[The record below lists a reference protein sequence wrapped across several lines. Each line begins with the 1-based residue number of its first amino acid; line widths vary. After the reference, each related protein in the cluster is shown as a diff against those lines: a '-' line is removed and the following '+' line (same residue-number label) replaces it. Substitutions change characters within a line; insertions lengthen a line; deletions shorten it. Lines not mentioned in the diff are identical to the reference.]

1 MEKEKSTDLS
11 ERIARLMK
19 WTHYQI
25 SNPDRSLEEKST
37 LREVAKWLMEIF
49 PEFHVYTKKDIG
61 L

>member
-1 MEKEKSTDLS
+1 MEKEKLTDLS
-11 ERIARLMK
+11 ERITRLMK

-37 LREVAKWLMEIF
+37 LREVAKWLIEAF
-49 PEFHVYTKKDIG
+49 PEFHVCTKKDIG

>member
-1 MEKEKSTDLS
+1 MEKEKSADLS
-11 ERIARLMK
+11 KRITRLMK
-19 WTHYQI
+19 WTQCQI

-37 LREVAKWLMEIF
+37 LREVAKWLMETF

>member
-1 MEKEKSTDLS
+1 MG
-11 ERIARLMK
+11 ERITHLMK
-19 WTHYQI
+19 WTHCQI

-37 LREVAKWLMEIF
+37 LREVAKCLMETF

>member
-11 ERIARLMK
+11 ERITRLMK

-37 LREVAKWLMEIF
+37 LREVAKWLMELF
-49 PEFHVYTKKDIG
+49 PEFRMYNKKDIG

>member
-11 ERIARLMK
+11 ERITRLMK
-19 WTHYQI
+19 LIHYQI

-37 LREVAKWLMEIF
+37 LREVAKWFIETF

>member
-11 ERIARLMK
+11 ERIIRLMK
-19 WTHYQI
+19 WTYYQI

-37 LREVAKWLMEIF
+37 LREVAKQFMEIF